1 MKRKILVTEQQ
12 LKYIIDFIGDNDL
25 NEQSTRVGDVR
36 VSGGKTKPKK
46 KKEGEEVSDDTEAEK
61 NITTLFIEK
70 FKNDIGKTSL
80 FKNLPTELKK
90 LMIKSWF
97 NEGGLPEDFFENSD
111 EYSFVIKKMGKPVGD
126 KVIGSFSGKLG
137 EDKIRKIEEIY
148 KTINIDNF
156 NRYNGGVNNYLY
168 FTTNESDKSLKF
180 TKNNDLELS
189 VISLSGYKLFVIAP
203 GIGVGD
209 EAKISKTTTTLG
221 ELKEYRIDI
230 PPIPTNFGVESSTIT
245 SQNQK
250 TLKDELFNYFNKD
263 EKIQYAIKNN
273 LNFVVTDIK
282 ITSSASNTWNGRTL
296 PFTHN
301 NDGSKSNTT
310 YDNTVPNATRNLQ
323 LARDRGQSLLNL
335 LKSDE
340 ELKNKLKISEE
351 TKFNVEGIVTNTNGM
366 TDQQLMSTGS
376 NLNFGQF
383 AKFNF
388 TIEFK
393 EEKPGKETQVAI
405 LNNLVV
411 ELVKKKSTK
420 SYPFKRWLNFSKA
433 KYLKSGG
440 GFKSASAIS
449 RNVGKAFT
457 GFGNFLDSIL
467 P

>member
-126 KVIGSFSGKLG
+126 KVIGNFTSEEGQNNV
-137 EDKIRKIEEIY
+137 DKIEDIY

-156 NRYNGGVNNYLY
+156 NRYNGGANNYLY
-168 FTTNESDKSLKF
+168 FTTNEYDKSPKF

-189 VISLSGYKLFVIAP
+189 VISLSGYKLFVITP

-209 EAKISKTTTTLG
+209 EAKVSKITNTMG
-221 ELKEYRIDI
+221 SVEKFVVDI
-230 PPIPTNFGVESSTIT
+230 PPIPINFNVESSNV
-245 SQNQK
+245 SVESK
-250 TLKDELFNYFNKD
+250 KSLEEKLFNSFKNN
-263 EKIQYAIKNN
+263 EKIKYAIDNKIPYKINN
-273 LNFVVTDIK
+273 IK
-282 ITSSASNTWNGRTL
+282 IICSASNTWNGRTL

-310 YDNTVPNATRNLQ
+310 YDNTIPNATRNLQ

-335 LKSDE
+335 LNTDE
-340 ELKNKLKISEE
+340 ELKNKLKINEG
-351 TKFNVEGIVTNTNGM
+351 TKFTVEGIVTDTGGM
-366 TDQQLMSTGS
+366 TDQQLMSSGS
-376 NLNFGQF
+376 NLNYGQF
-383 AKFNF
+383 AKFTFNV
-388 TIEFK
+388 EYSK
-393 EEKPGKETQVAI
+393 EKPGNRSQVLI

-411 ELVKKKSTK
+411 ELIKKKSAK

-433 KYLKSGG
+433 KYLKPSG

>member
-12 LKYIIDFIGDNDL
+12 LKYIIDFIGNNNL
-25 NEQSTRVGDVR
+25 NEQSTRLGDVR

-46 KKEGEEVSDDTEAEK
+46 KEEEVSDDIEVEK
-61 NITTLFIEK
+61 NLTTLFIEK

-80 FKNLPTELKK
+80 FKNLPTELKR

-111 EYSFVIKKMGKPVGD
+111 DYSFVIKKVGKPIGD
-126 KVIGSFSGKLG
+126 KVIGNFTGDIG
-137 EDKIRKIEEIY
+137 QDKIKKIEEVY

-156 NRYNGGVNNYLY
+156 QSYNGNSNKYVYIS
-168 FTTNESDKSLKF
+168 TNESDKSPKF
-180 TKNNDLELS
+180 TKKGDLELNQM
-189 VISLSGYKLFVIAP
+189 LLGGYTLFVITP

-209 EAKISKTTTTLG
+209 EAKVSKTTVTPG
-221 ELKEYRIDI
+221 EEKEHEINI
-230 PPIPTNFGVESSTIT
+230 PPIPTNFGVESSAIT
-245 SQNQK
+245 TQSQK
-250 TLKDELFNYFNKD
+250 TLKDNLFDYFNKD

-273 LNFVVTDIK
+273 LNFEVIG
-282 ITSSASNTWNGRTL
+282 INIISSASNTWNGRTL

-310 YDNTVPNATRNLQ
+310 YDNTIPNATRNLQ

-335 LKSDE
+335 LNADE
-340 ELKNKLKISEE
+340 ELKNKLKINEG
-351 TKFNVEGIVTNTNGM
+351 TKFNVEGIVTDTGGM
-366 TDQQLMSTGS
+366 TDQQLINSGS
-376 NLNFGQF
+376 NLNLGQF
-383 AKFNF
+383 AKFSF
-388 TIEFK
+388 IIKYK
-393 EEKPGKETQVAI
+393 EEFPGKKSQTVA
-405 LNNLVV
+405 LNNLVI
-411 ELVKKKSTK
+411 ELIKKKSTK

-440 GFKSASAIS
+440 GFKSANAIS